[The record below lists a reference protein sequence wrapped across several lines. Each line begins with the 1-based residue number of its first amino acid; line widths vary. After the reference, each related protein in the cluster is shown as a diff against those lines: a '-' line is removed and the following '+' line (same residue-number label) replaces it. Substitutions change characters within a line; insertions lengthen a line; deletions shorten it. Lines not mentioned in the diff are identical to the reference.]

1 MTKAQMTKM
10 QITSD
15 VRNDFHDAPVR
26 VRYAETDQMGVVY
39 HANYLIWFEIGRV
52 ELMRALGFE
61 YKLMEAADDCYI
73 VVVEASCRYHHPA
86 RYDEVLRVRTRIA
99 HAANRMIKYSY
110 ELLRD
115 SDGHLLATGATTHVI
130 CGKDG
135 KPKQFPQKYR
145 DKFRALANVPPVASE
160 LA

>member
-1 MTKAQMTKM
+1 ME
-10 QITSD
+10 
-15 VRNDFHDAPVR
+15 FHDVTVR

-39 HANYLIWFEIGRV
+39 HANYLIWFEVGRV

-61 YKLMEAADDCYI
+61 YKLMETEDDCFI
-73 VVVEASCRYHHPA
+73 VVAEVSCRYLHPA
-86 RYDEVLRVRTRIA
+86 RYDELLRVRTRISDA
-99 HAANRMIKYSY
+99 GNRIVRYSY

-115 SDGHLLATGATTHVI
+115 SDDSILATGATTHVI

-135 KPKQFPQKYR
+135 KAKQLPEKYR
-145 DKFRALANVPPVASE
+145 EKFRALASVTPVASE